1 VRDGDTIEVDY
12 VPIRLSGLHAPELD
26 SQAGKRAAE
35 FMQNLVLHESVSCR
49 LNGEK
54 SYDRLVA
61 ICWLGTDDIA
71 ALLVAAG
78 LGRDCPRY
86 SGGRYAGTEL
96 PSAKTMQLPKYCK
109 TR

>member
-1 VRDGDTIEVDY
+1 VRDGDTIEVGS
-12 VPIRLSGLHAPELD
+12 IALRLNGLHAPELGTP
-26 SQAGKRAAE
+26 AGERAAE
-35 FMQNLVLHESVSCR
+35 FMQNLVLHKSVFCR

-54 SYDRLVA
+54 TYDRFVA
-61 ICWLGTDDIA
+61 VCWLGQDDIA

-86 SGGRYAGTEL
+86 SGGRYAAIE
-96 PSAKTMQLPKYCK
+96 PDSVKDMPLPKYC